1 MSIKVIC
8 DSTCYIP
15 KALIEELDILVVS
28 LNVIFKN
35 ESFRELDV
43 DNRWFYEKMDISN
56 EIPTS
61 SQPSVDELYRTFE
74 NEVINGNGIIG
85 VFMSSDMSGSY
96 STANMVKEMILE
108 KYADAKIEIVDSRSN
123 CMQMGYAVLAG
134 ARAVKEGQPMKNV
147 LNSIN
152 NVISKSRFLFIPD
165 NLTYLKKGGRIGG
178 AAAFVGSI
186 LQIKPILTVED
197 GKTTVF
203 DKVRTRK
210 KAIDRMVEYVVEQVT
225 SKGLGEVI
233 VHHINCEDEGLQLAK
248 RISDILKINVEI
260 CSIGPIIGLHVGPGS
275 IGIVYYT
282 KN

>member
-15 KALIEELDILVVS
+15 KALIEKLDILVVS

-74 NEVINGNGIIG
+74 NEVINGNGIVG